1 MPSAELKR
9 VPAPVASTLPAD
21 VVARVACPTCV
32 RPLGAEL
39 TCPRCGVRYAEVRSV
54 VDLRPAGLGERADV
68 RDWTEHWS
76 DDKQGTPAQRF
87 FSFYRKAV
95 FARTVRHFVDGYLPR
110 QGVLVE
116 AGSGTSE
123 TSMRIGKAAGRTLV
137 AMDLIPAVLEHC
149 HPVMDV
155 RMAGDIMR
163 MPFLDDSI
171 DGIWNVGV
179 MEHFTHDVIDQML
192 REFRRVLR
200 PGGRLVL
207 LWPGTDSPPQK
218 LLRLIERI
226 ANSRGRQPPLR
237 FHPDEISQL
246 HSVAEG
252 RQVLER
258 NGFDM
263 VAADAGPRSLF
274 AFKIVVGQKRVDPQ
288 SNDTRGEA

>member
-9 VPAPVASTLPAD
+9 AGPPASARPAD
-21 VVARVACPTCV
+21 VLPRLACPTCV
-32 RPLGAEL
+32 RPLGADL
-39 TCPRCGVRYAEVRSV
+39 TCAKCGATYSEARTV
-54 VDLRPAGLGERADV
+54 VDLRPAGLGDRFDV

-76 DDKQGTPAQRF
+76 DDKQDTFAQRF

-123 TSMRIGKAAGRTLV
+123 TSMRIRKDAGRTLV
-137 AMDLIPAVLEHC
+137 ALDLIGAVLEHC

-163 MPFLDDSI
+163 MPFLDDSV

-252 RQVLER
+252 RAVLER

-274 AFKIVVGQKRVDPQ
+274 AFKIVVGQKRVDTQ
-288 SNDTRGEA
+288 FNGTRGEA